1 MSVIDLLLP
10 DKLLMLQI
18 LLVALLNQHSLISS
32 NNMKLLQ
39 TNIFQPISV
48 SSGQRLELV
57 DIFSGPGKKSIELD
71 AHSSLTYLV
80 IASDADIHIDL
91 VTK

>member
-1 MSVIDLLLP
+1 
-10 DKLLMLQI
+10 
-18 LLVALLNQHSLISS
+18 
-32 NNMKLLQ
+32 MKLLQ
-39 TNIFQPISV
+39 NNIFQPVSV

-80 IASDADIHIDL
+80 IGSDADIHIDL
-91 VTK
+91 VTR